1 LFKIYNMETENII
14 TQIKWIQLL
23 KYQGQS

>member
-14 TQIKWIQLL
+14 NQIKWIQLL